1 MRFAPALLLPALL
14 CALPALAED
23 PPAVDLSLPSQP
35 MFSGA
40 GAFGDGEYTGPRHVA
55 PASRAVARDGALVRG
70 GCPTS
75 PDGSEAT
82 VTGSVSTGIGYS
94 SRGGNSNWNAAEI
107 NLCREGVGDSGN
119 VNTAN
124 LNIRVGRY
132 DGPGYP
138 LGHYFDGPAMYG
150 HPYDAGFGPMDGFGP
165 GFHGAPRRESWT
177 DGRRPWR

>member
-1 MRFAPALLLPALL
+1 MRLAPALLLPTLL
-14 CALPALAED
+14 YALPALAAD
-23 PPAVDLSLPSQP
+23 PAQVDLSLPSQP

-40 GAFGDGEYTGPRHVA
+40 GAFGDGEYTGPRRAA
-55 PASRAVARDGALVRG
+55 PAASGAPGRAIVRG

-107 NLCREGVGDSGN
+107 NLCREDAGGSGN
-119 VNTAN
+119 VAN

-138 LGHYFDGPAMYG
+138 LGHYFDGAGPYG
-150 HPYDAGFGPMDGFGP
+150 HPFDAGFGPVDGFGT
-165 GFHGAPRRESWT
+165 GFHAAPRRESWT
-177 DGRRPWR
+177 DSRRPWR